1 MAAPDDDDNMEFSS
15 RHLPKRYHDAVN
27 AKRRQR
33 MLKKVLI
40 VCAAIVIIIVIWFL
54 LGWATGGASP
64 GPAAAVSPAVTT
76 MVPVQ
81 TPSTVQ
87 TPTPRPA
94 ESVPAPSL
102 SLARAQEIA
111 DRYVLEQ
118 NGERSLNMSRSW
130 YEPASGNAAGRYVF
144 SYERVFSGYLTEID
158 GFEVSVNA
166 DTGDIIR
173 YSREWTTP
181 DYAFSTYS
189 LPEVSRLEA
198 TFTVMEE
205 AQKRFPADV
214 DTIRIVSSEIRW
226 KNALSDGSVPR
237 PGSIPLAWN
246 VIFDDE
252 VIRADA
258 SHAPAVAWVDVQSGE
273 LLAFDYRNKE

>member
-1 MAAPDDDDNMEFSS
+1 MAAPEDDDTMEFSS

-33 MLKKVLI
+33 LRKRVLI
-40 VCAAIVIIIVIWFL
+40 VCAAGVLCIAIWFL

-64 GPAAAVSPAVTT
+64 GPAAAGSPAITT
-76 MVPVQ
+76 PAPAQTPSMVQ
-81 TPSTVQ
+81 TPVTSPKETA
-87 TPTPRPA
+87 P
-94 ESVPAPSL
+94 SPSL

-130 YEPASGNAAGRYVF
+130 YEPAFGNTAGRYIF
-144 SYERVFSGYLTEID
+144 AYERVFGGYLTEVD
-158 GFEVSVNA
+158 GFEVSVDA
-166 DTGDIIR
+166 DTGDIIS

-198 TFTVMEE
+198 TFAVMEE

-214 DTIRIVSSEIRW
+214 DTIRIISSEIRW
-226 KNALSDGSVPR
+226 KNALSYGTVPR
-237 PGSIPLAWN
+237 PGSTPLAWN
-246 VIFDDE
+246 VICDDE
-252 VIRADA
+252 VIRSDT
-258 SHAPAVAWVDVQSGE
+258 SQKPAVAWVDVQSGE
-273 LLAFDYRNKE
+273 LLAFDYRTK

>member
-1 MAAPDDDDNMEFSS
+1 MAAPDDDDTMEFSS

-33 MLKKVLI
+33 FRKKVLI
-40 VCAAIVIIIVIWFL
+40 VCAAVVLIIALWFL
-54 LGWATGGASP
+54 LSWATGGASP
-64 GPAAAVSPAVTT
+64 GPAAAVSPAITT
-76 MVPVQ
+76 PVPAQ
-81 TPSTVQ
+81 TPSMIQ
-87 TPTPRPA
+87 APTPRPE
-94 ESVPAPSL
+94 ESLPAPSL
-102 SLARAQEIA
+102 SPARAQEIA

-130 YEPASGNAAGRYVF
+130 YEPASGNMAGRYVF
-144 SYERVFSGYLTEID
+144 SYERVFSGYLTEVD
-158 GFEVSVNA
+158 GFEVSVDG
-166 DTGDIIR
+166 DTGDIIS

-198 TFTVMEE
+198 TFAVMEE

-214 DTIRIVSSEIRW
+214 DTIRIISSEIRW
-226 KNALSDGSVPR
+226 KNALSDDSVPR
-237 PGSIPLAWN
+237 PGSIPLAWK

-252 VIRADA
+252 VIRSDA
-258 SHAPAVAWVDVQSGE
+258 SQTPAVAWVDVQSGE
-273 LLAFDYRNKE
+273 LLAFDYRNR